1 MLVPKMK
8 NYRVTFKRGGA
19 VVCEGDFRAMFPAF
33 AIGAA
38 RDALE
43 SQNARVKSGEI
54 IGVVVENYDT
64 ISAVAI

>member
-1 MLVPKMK
+1 MNVPRIK
-8 NYRVTFKRGGA
+8 NYRVTFKRNGA

-43 SQNARVKSGEI
+43 SQNARVKAGETVGI
-54 IGVVVENYDT
+54 VVENYDT
-64 ISAVAI
+64 VSAVAL